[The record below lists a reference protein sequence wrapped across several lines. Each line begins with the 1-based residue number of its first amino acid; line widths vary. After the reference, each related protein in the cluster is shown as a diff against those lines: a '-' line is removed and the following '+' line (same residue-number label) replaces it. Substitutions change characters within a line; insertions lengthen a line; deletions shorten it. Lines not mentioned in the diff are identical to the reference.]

1 MRVGRGEEEADR
13 LTLRFAVFAVLIW
26 LATWLRFSAR
36 CFARVGL
43 ICISVW
49 SDIGMFAFEMRIE
62 VLGMVVV
69 EREVSSECVSVSS
82 IWRALSMTMSL
93 G

>member
-1 MRVGRGEEEADR
+1 MGVGRGEEEAGR
-13 LTLRFAVFAVLIW
+13 LTLRFAVFADLIW

-43 ICISVW
+43 ICISFW
-49 SDIGMFAFEMRIE
+49 SDIGMFAVELRIE
-62 VLGMVVV
+62 VLGMV
-69 EREVSSECVSVSS
+69 C
-82 IWRALSMTMSL
+82 

>member
-1 MRVGRGEEEADR
+1 MGVGRGEEADR

-49 SDIGMFAFEMRIE
+49 SDIGMFAFELRIE
-62 VLGMVVV
+62 VLVMVVV

-82 IWRALSMTMSL
+82 IWRALSMTMGL